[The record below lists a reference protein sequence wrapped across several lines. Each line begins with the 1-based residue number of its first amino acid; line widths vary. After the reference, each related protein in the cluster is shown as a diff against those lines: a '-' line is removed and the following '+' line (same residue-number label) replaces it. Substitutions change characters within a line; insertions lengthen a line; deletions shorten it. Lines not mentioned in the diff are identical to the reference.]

1 MAFISPDVAVALVRA
16 TLAICGDR
24 ATGYPD
30 QPGVRWGLRHPRRRR
45 RKGKAILL
53 LIIGI
58 YTVSYLS
65 LFILFVYLPPGFII
79 TTRSDCYYTDFV
91 FCISCFVF
99 CCRDGACPVSTT
111 LDCKLINF
119 QIIIAGYGAP
129 SGYGYGAYG

>member
-1 MAFISPDVAVALVRA
+1 MTQFILHY
-16 TLAICGDR
+16 L
-24 ATGYPD
+24 
-30 QPGVRWGLRHPRRRR
+30 
-45 RKGKAILL
+45 
-53 LIIGI
+53 

>member
-1 MAFISPDVAVALVRA
+1 MAFISPDVAVAVGKGYAGDLRGQ
-16 TLAICGDR
+16 GDR
-24 ATGYPD
+24 GIRINRGYD
-30 QPGVRWGLRHPRRRR
+30 GGLRHPRRRR

-111 LDCKLINF
+111 
-119 QIIIAGYGAP
+119 
-129 SGYGYGAYG
+129 